1 MKVMIT
7 ELIDRE
13 GKFRVLGSQVP
24 TIGMRYELEEAESA
38 TGNQNRAFHALLTEY
53 WGSGMGSHKATD
65 FDAFRDEIK
74 LKLGAGFEKI
84 VYATVEDGKPVIVQ
98 VKRLD
103 EVPPHVLKDPDLK
116 KMVLAKLRSWASYT
130 KKERTQTIDRLIAE
144 MHQAGVNSKKFGEI
158 IARTQTKENKDDEM
172 VG

>member
-7 ELIDRE
+7 EVTDRE
-13 GKFRVLGSQVP
+13 GRFRVLGSQIP
-24 TIGMRYELEEAESA
+24 TAGMKYAMEEAESA
-38 TGNQNRAFHALLTEY
+38 TGEQNRLFHALISEY
-53 WGSGMGSHKATD
+53 WSSGAGSHKATD
-65 FDAFRDEIK
+65 FEAFRDEIK

-84 VYATVEDGKPVIVQ
+84 VYATIEDGKPVIVQ

-116 KMVLAKLRSWASYT
+116 KMVLAKLKSWSVYT

-144 MHQAGVNSKKFGEI
+144 MNQAGVNSKRFQEI
-158 IARTQTKENKDDEM
+158 MQGIADNGSQGGSGR
-172 VG
+172 

>member
-1 MKVMIT
+1 MKIMVLEDM
-7 ELIDRE
+7 
-13 GKFRVLGSQVP
+13 KFAVVSGQPPKV
-24 TIGMRYELEEAESA
+24 GMKYVLEEAESA
-38 TGNQNRAFHALLTEY
+38 TGEQNRAFHALLTEY
-53 WGSGMGSHKATD
+53 WSSGMGSHKATD

-144 MHQAGVNSKKFGEI
+144 MNQAGVNSKKFGEI
-158 IARTQTKENKDDEM
+158 IEGMSENSNK
-172 VG
+172 GATT

>member
-1 MKVMIT
+1 MKIIILENMTFAMVS
-7 ELIDRE
+7 
-13 GKFRVLGSQVP
+13 GKPPEFGKKYV
-24 TIGMRYELEEAESA
+24 LEEAESA
-38 TGNQNRAFHALLTEY
+38 TGEQNRAFHALLTEF
-53 WGSGMGSHKATD
+53 WSSGMSSCKATD

-98 VKRLD
+98 VRRLD

-116 KMVLAKLRSWASYT
+116 KMVLAKLKSWASYT

-144 MHQAGVNSKKFGEI
+144 MHQSGVNSKRFQEILEGMSENTREGE
-158 IARTQTKENKDDEM
+158 RS
-172 VG
+172 

>member
-7 ELIDRE
+7 ELVDRE

-24 TIGMRYELEEAESA
+24 TIGMKYSMEEAESA
-38 TGNQNRAFHALLTEY
+38 TGEQNRAFHALLTEY

-116 KMVLAKLRSWASYT
+116 KMVLAKLKSWSSYT

-144 MHQAGVNSKKFGEI
+144 MHASGVNTSRFYDILSGMDGNIK
-158 IARTQTKENKDDEM
+158 
-172 VG
+172 